1 MFIIV
6 CIIYIN
12 NIYIY
17 SCISGKTKEE
27 LNKKISWLK
36 LNVSDDLFFLFI
48 YMCIY
53 REKSVYSIYLL
64 FFVFVSKNAM
74 IIRVIY

>member
-1 MFIIV
+1 MCV
-6 CIIYIN
+6 Y
-12 NIYIY
+12 IYIY